1 MILDI
6 ADSVNGVPASLLRR
20 EEPKRRI
27 HHFGVHRARY
37 GQTENHMAQREPRR
51 IVFPTRD
58 ELLAAARERVDLPP
72 GKLWLDYQDDV
83 DTLYVRLKEKTHP
96 THSKSNLDE
105 MIVFDYEG
113 EELVGIEIMDITGR
127 LKYANPR

>member
-6 ADSVNGVPASLLRR
+6 ADSVNGVPIRLTDERWEHIVDS
-20 EEPKRRI
+20 
-27 HHFGVHRARY
+27 HRARY

-51 IVFPTRD
+51 LVFPTRD

-113 EELVGIEIMDITGR
+113 EELVGIEIMDITGQ